1 MSDSTSYGLISVGVS
16 SLLLALV
23 VLIKRFNGLQF
34 GTCCKIS
41 FSTPRQG
48 QANNELEMP
57 ATSSNPV
64 TNELI
69 ETVIVPVV
77 DNLIR
82 KMSKDDQP
90 NKIDNLV

>member
-41 FSTPRQG
+41 FSTPRQS
-48 QANNELEMP
+48 NNELEMP
-57 ATSSNPV
+57 ASSSNPV
-64 TNELI
+64 TNEII

-90 NKIDNLV
+90 NKIDNLI

>member
-1 MSDSTSYGLISVGVS
+1 MSDNTSYGLISVGIS

-41 FSTPRQG
+41 FSTPRP
-48 QANNELEMP
+48 ATNEIEIP
-57 ATSSNPV
+57 ATSSANPV
-64 TNELI
+64 TNEII

-82 KMSKDDQP
+82 KMSKDGQP
-90 NKIDNLV
+90 DKPDNLV

>member
-1 MSDSTSYGLISVGVS
+1 MSDSTSYGLISVGIS

-41 FSTPRQG
+41 FSTPRP
-48 QANNELEMP
+48 ELEIP

-64 TNELI
+64 TNEII

-90 NKIDNLV
+90 GKIDNLI